1 MEVGAGGGAAGVG
14 RRVVP
19 GPADPGG
26 ARSTTMPRHELVKT
40 ATSEWR
46 PERWGLRSPNRVR
59 VDGSPSPLTDLG
71 DAATVVGR
79 ANILAWWHEPRAR
92 RLMSVLAA
100 ESCVLALVV
109 VVWPVL
115 AGNRVTLGSVGAG
128 LTTGIVV
135 FVAFPWLL
143 AVATPAVLGRRLL
156 LLRDQRGSACLFVSP
171 PRRRPNRTRRHA
183 PDAWLVESFAA
194 HPPRLGLGR
203 DLLGALTAWADH
215 YRLPLVLQAATE
227 DVRRFYEGS
236 GFEACEGTA
245 RIMVRKPLT
254 AAPPEGTEPGT
265 PPRPAPQ

>member
-1 MEVGAGGGAAGVG
+1 MGNDQSEANTTDYPA
-14 RRVVP
+14 RR
-19 GPADPGG
+19 
-26 ARSTTMPRHELVKT
+26 RELVKT
-40 ATSEWR
+40 ATGDWQ
-46 PERWGLRSPNRVR
+46 PEGWGLRSPNRVR

-71 DAATVVGR
+71 VAATVVGR
-79 ANILAWWHEPRAR
+79 ANILAWWQEPRPR

-109 VVWPVL
+109 AMWPVL
-115 AGNRVTLGSVGAG
+115 AGNGVTLASVAAG
-128 LTTGIVV
+128 IATGLLA
-135 FVAFPWLL
+135 FVAFPWLQ

-215 YRLPLVLQAATE
+215 YRIPLVLQAATD
-227 DVRRFYEGS
+227 DVQRFYEGS
-236 GFEACEGTA
+236 GFETCEGA
-245 RIMVRKPLT
+245 SRIMVRKPLT
-254 AAPPEGTEPGT
+254 VAPPNGTEPGV
-265 PPRPAPQ
+265 PAQPAPQ